1 MTSTDCTADI
11 ADHRHTH
18 DFRGPADAASARRI
32 WIVIVLTA
40 VTMVAEIAAGSIFG
54 SMALLADGWH
64 MGTHLAALSIAA
76 LGYWVAQR
84 LADDPRFAFGT
95 GKVGDLAAFA
105 SAIGLGFSAVFI
117 AWEAFERL
125 VSPVAIRFEEAMLV
139 AAIGLVVNLASAWI
153 LGGEHHHPAHGE
165 HGHAHQDSHGDHD
178 HGPGGHRDH
187 NLKAAYMHVLADA
200 LTSILA
206 IAALLAGL
214 FAGWVWMDA
223 AVALLGAGVI
233 AWWSWGLLRRTSLS
247 LLGADTPDGLEDAV
261 RKELLATG
269 REVAD
274 LHLWS
279 VGPGHFAVSAC
290 VVSHEPADPVSINER
305 IRAVPG
311 VSHATIEV
319 RRCCVDDGRAP
330 EPV

>member
-1 MTSTDCTADI
+1 MTSTECTADI

-18 DFRGPADAASARRI
+18 DFRGPTDAASARRI

-84 LADDPRFAFGT
+84 LSGDQRFAFGT

-105 SAIGLGFSAVFI
+105 SAIGLGLSAAFI

-153 LGGEHHHPAHGE
+153 LGGEHHHHPHGSGGE
-165 HGHAHQDSHGDHD
+165 HGHHRSHSDHPQSHD
-178 HGPGGHRDH
+178 GHEDH
-187 NLKAAYMHVLADA
+187 NLKAAHMHVLADA

-206 IAALLAGL
+206 IVALLTGR
-214 FAGWVWMDA
+214 FAGWIWMDA

-233 AWWSWGLLRRTSLS
+233 AWWAWGLLRRTSLS
-247 LLGADTPDGLEDAV
+247 LLGADAPDGLEQAV
-261 RKELLATG
+261 QDELASSG

-290 VVSHEPADPVSINER
+290 VVCHEPADPVSLNEK
-305 IRAVPG
+305 IRAIPG

-319 RRCCVDDGRAP
+319 RRCCL
-330 EPV
+330 